1 MSRWFVAPL
10 VVAAL
15 LFAPFLL
22 KRRDLVVSTPSPRPL
37 FNVTFIPVHGR
48 LCASDVTI
56 PHDARELRYATRAT
70 EARRAFTPPPA
81 TRLGTLCLKAQAD
94 LVGTAEARTQSRPR
108 YT

>member
-22 KRRDLVVSTPSPRPL
+22 EDRDLVVSTPSPRPL
-37 FNVTFIPVHGR
+37 FDVTFIPVDGR

-56 PHDARELRYATRAT
+56 PHDARELRYQTRLR
-70 EARRAFTPPPA
+70 ESRRAFTPPA
-81 TRLGTLCLKAQAD
+81 RTRLGTVCVTTSGELA
-94 LVGTAEARTQSRPR
+94 GTTEARTQ
-108 YT
+108 